1 MENYSLKARL
11 IAAAAVGL
19 TLVLAVPI
27 LIGLVEAGVSLIVLG
42 VIGMILVGMFQAI
55 PYFGQILENRLL
67 SARKKEA
74 RKNPIEQLE
83 NFFIEKRNQVNQ
95 FKQAVSQIL
104 AQIKNLEGMIEERK
118 KTKSGYDPT
127 RNQQSVE
134 AMRVAYNAL
143 VGKYR
148 KAEEALDELQSKID
162 EEKFNYKFAQAGQSA
177 INSLNATSGEDV
189 MNQILAGEAFDSIK
203 ENFHKV
209 FADLE
214 FEAATLNNAHQL
226 QFSDNRSEGMYLD
239 VSNIK
244 LPAFAEGSK

>member
-1 MENYSLKARL
+1 MEKYSLKTRL

-55 PYFGQILENRLL
+55 PYFGQVLENRLL
-67 SARKKEA
+67 SARKNEA

-83 NFFIEKRNQVNQ
+83 NFFMEKRQQVNQ

-118 KTKSGYDPT
+118 KTKPGYDPT
-127 RNQQSVE
+127 KNMQSVE
-134 AMRVAYNAL
+134 AMRNAYNVL
-143 VGKYR
+143 VDKYR

-162 EEKFNYKFAQAGQSA
+162 EEKFNYKFAQVGQSA

-214 FEAATLNNAHQL
+214 FEAATLNNAQKL
-226 QFSDNRSEGMYLD
+226 TYSEGMYLD